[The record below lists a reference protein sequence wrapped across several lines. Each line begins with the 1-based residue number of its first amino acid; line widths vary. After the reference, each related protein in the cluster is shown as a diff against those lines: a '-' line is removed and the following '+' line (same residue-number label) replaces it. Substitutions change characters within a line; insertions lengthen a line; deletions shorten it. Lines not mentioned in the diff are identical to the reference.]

1 MPALCLKLAFF
12 LSNGLDTRE
21 LCNHLHGG
29 VSTLTRMIQIVIL

>member
-1 MPALCLKLAFF
+1 MPEVSLL

-29 VSTLTRMIQIVIL
+29 VGTLTRMIQIVIL